1 MNCKNKWDYET
12 IVKDLDRKL
21 INVKNKCRRENFL
34 VEEEKGLMV
43 ATQGHVERL
52 IVREEKD
59 TILTHNSVIK
69 TKMLPNYCTLM
80 VKNSF
85 LRLSSLA
92 QQNEKL
98 EK

>member
-1 MNCKNKWDYET
+1 MNCKNKWDYEA
-12 IVKDLDRKL
+12 IVKNFDRKL
-21 INVKNKCRRENFL
+21 INVKVKCRRENFL

-43 ATQGHVERL
+43 ATQGRL

-85 LRLSSLA
+85 LRLSSLT